1 MTSQKITEVLIV
13 RIVFSDFWHEG
24 AAGRQTMFCK
34 HQTFGAAEQIAC
46 RIMVLLG
53 AKANIIFLQH
63 NAGNAISGGPVP
75 AKAVT
80 DLVPFGLI
88 AKTTGE
94 TIEEVKKRLIVFTTS
109 PKEAGDDMP
118 IIRLQDI
125 RGEELQMSE
134 LEVWGLGPEHPLAQI
149 LDLAIQASSRK

>member
-1 MTSQKITEVLIV
+1 M

>member
-1 MTSQKITEVLIV
+1 M

-24 AAGRQTMFCK
+24 AAGQQTMFCK

-94 TIEEVKKRLIVFTTS
+94 TIEKVKERLIIFVTS
-109 PKEAGDDMP
+109 PEEAEDEMP
-118 IIRLQDI
+118 VIRLQDI
-125 RGEELQMSE
+125 KSKELQFSE

>member
-1 MTSQKITEVLIV
+1 V

-94 TIEEVKKRLIVFTTS
+94 TIEKVKERLIIFVTS
-109 PKEAGDDMP
+109 PEEAEDEMP
-118 IIRLQDI
+118 VIRLQDI
-125 RGEELQMSE
+125 KSKELQFSE